1 MKTSHFALLFALV
14 SFASAAYDD
23 DDDVTD
29 KTEES
34 QNGVDINVCYDKE
47 VCEIVVY
54 SDMMCQLPSA
64 AVRQDIFSYLKAKHL
79 SFSYFE
85 LEN

>member
-14 SFASAAYDD
+14 CSATAAYDD

-29 KTEES
+29 ETDEL
-34 QNGVDINVCYDKE
+34 QNDVDFDVCYDKE

-54 SDMMCQLPSA
+54 SDTMCQLPSA
-64 AVRQDIFSYLKAKHL
+64 AVRQDTFSHL
-79 SFSYFE
+79 IAQHSSFSYFE